1 MRSQHSDIC
10 NYDLASRRRI
20 TRKKLLFG
28 KRRNCK
34 YLIPSFEV
42 GEFENLKDE
51 YYDELTTSKP
61 LSIRRKLESKFYQHI
76 FGEDYNIKIYASIY
90 VISGGIM

>member
-1 MRSQHSDIC
+1 M
-10 NYDLASRRRI
+10 
-20 TRKKLLFG
+20 
-28 KRRNCK
+28 
-34 YLIPSFEV
+34 IPSFEV

-76 FGEDYNIKIYASIY
+76 FREDYNMKIFASIY
-90 VISGGIM
+90 VVSGGIM